1 MLTSAT
7 RIRLSAMMFLQF
19 FVWGT
24 WYATMGVYLAKIGF
38 SGSSNGAA
46 YSTINIGAIVSP
58 LLVGMIA
65 DRFFS
70 AQRVMGI
77 MHLTGAIV
85 LWYLSTITEPGPFF
99 WVLLIYSLLFMPT
112 LALANAIC
120 FHQMDDPSREFPVIR
135 VLGTIGWIA
144 AGWVISIAN
153 IEDTAMIFQ
162 LGSIVSIII
171 GIYSFSLPDTPP
183 KSKGR
188 RASISSLL
196 GLEAVSLLRDRNFAV
211 FSLCSVLISI
221 PLSFYFAFTAP
232 FLSDA
237 GIDNVGAKMTL
248 GQVSE
253 MVFLLLI
260 PFFFRR
266 MGVKWMLL
274 TGMLSWAVRYVLFSI
289 GVDQEMIWMLYVG
302 VILHGICYDFFFVT
316 GQIYVDDAAPKEIQ
330 ASAQGF
336 ITLLTY
342 GVGMLIG
349 SRASGWIVDAN
360 TADGVKDW
368 EAIWY
373 VPALMAIG
381 AAVAFGFLFSRKTS

>member
-1 MLTSAT
+1 
-7 RIRLSAMMFLQF
+7 
-19 FVWGT
+19 
-24 WYATMGVYLAKIGF
+24 
-38 SGSSNGAA
+38 
-46 YSTINIGAIVSP
+46 
-58 LLVGMIA
+58 
-65 DRFFS
+65 
-70 AQRVMGI
+70 
-77 MHLTGAIV
+77 
-85 LWYLSTITEPGPFF
+85 
-99 WVLLIYSLLFMPT
+99 
-112 LALANAIC
+112 
-120 FHQMDDPSREFPVIR
+120 
-135 VLGTIGWIA
+135 
-144 AGWVISIAN
+144 
-153 IEDTAMIFQ
+153 
-162 LGSIVSIII
+162 
-171 GIYSFSLPDTPP
+171 
-183 KSKGR
+183 
-188 RASISSLL
+188 
-196 GLEAVSLLRDRNFAV
+196 FAV

-266 MGVKWMLL
+266 LGVKWMLL
-274 TGMLSWAVRYVLFSI
+274 IGMLSWAVRYVLFSL
-289 GVDQEMIWMLYVG
+289 GVDQEMIWMLYLG

-373 VPALMAIG
+373 VPALMAIA